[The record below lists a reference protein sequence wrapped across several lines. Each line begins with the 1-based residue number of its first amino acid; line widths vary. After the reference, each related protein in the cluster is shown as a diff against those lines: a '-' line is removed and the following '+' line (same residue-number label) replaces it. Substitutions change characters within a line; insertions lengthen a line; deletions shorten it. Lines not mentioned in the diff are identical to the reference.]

1 MENDNRDRRAEDNN
15 TVEDNGNTPTSHAL
29 DMVISAAET
38 PRKPKPARPMQIKR
52 FLSGLVFAA
61 GGIGLML
68 CVAVGALQD
77 AGADGKLSLPAVA
90 ICMVIGLMLLGGGFG
105 VMATAAPTF
114 DDGEFD
120 RLLRQ
125 GNQSLAGEPSDEESA
140 IRSRDDKTPS
150 KNASSVVSDLLE
162 ESLV

>member
-1 MENDNRDRRAEDNN
+1 MENGNRDRRAQDNN
-15 TVEDNGNTPTSHAL
+15 TVEDDDGTPTSHAL
-29 DMVISAAET
+29 DMVISAAEN
-38 PRKPKPARPMQIKR
+38 PSKPQSARPMQIKR
-52 FLSGLVFAA
+52 FLSGLMFAA

-68 CVAVGALQD
+68 CVAAGALQD

-125 GNQSLAGEPSDEESA
+125 GNQSLAGTPSNEKSA
-140 IRSRDDKTPS
+140 TRSADDKTSS
-150 KNASSVVSDLLE
+150 KKGTSVVSDLLE